1 MSKMNVPEEDRQAL
15 ALNAL
20 EAHLERAFCKIVNPR
35 RRRPLHP
42 QTVQDLLV
50 AKAERRR
57 PVHPQYGWKL
67 VFLDFQSFRTE
78 IDVIKVPDEHG
89 GRRHATRADVVEIRD
104 AMMRDFGYDMCWF
117 RMRTTEDVRKVG

>member
-1 MSKMNVPEEDRQAL
+1 MSRLNVPEEDRQAL
-15 ALNAL
+15 ARNAL
-20 EAHLERAFCKIVNPR
+20 EAHMEKVLLKIVNPR

-42 QTVQDLLV
+42 ETVRDLLV
-50 AKAERRR
+50 EKARRR
-57 PVHPQYGWKL
+57 KPVHPQYGWKL
-67 VFLDFQSFRTE
+67 VFVDFQSFRTE

-117 RMRTTEDVRKVG
+117 RMRTAEDMRKVG